1 MGLDAT
7 VGDVDRSHETEP
19 PQIGGPLS
27 SLRAAIDVV
36 ARGDATRVTVQ
47 VREARSLLP
56 AASRLA
62 TRAGVQVELVE
73 PMEPASELTFLP
85 IAAAGH

>member
-1 MGLDAT
+1 
-7 VGDVDRSHETEP
+7 VDRPHESEP

-36 ARGDATRVTVQ
+36 ALGDATRVTVH
-47 VREARSLLP
+47 VPEARRLLP

-62 TRAGVQVELVE
+62 RRAGVQVELVE
-73 PMEPASELTFLP
+73 PEDPASELSVLP

>member
-1 MGLDAT
+1 
-7 VGDVDRSHETEP
+7 VDRTHETEP
-19 PQIGGPLS
+19 PKIGGPLS

-47 VREARSLLP
+47 VPEARRLLP

-62 TRAGVQVELVE
+62 NRAGVHVELI
-73 PMEPASELTFLP
+73 EPADPESELTVLP

>member
-1 MGLDAT
+1 
-7 VGDVDRSHETEP
+7 VDRSHESEP

-36 ARGDATRVTVQ
+36 AGGDATRVTVH
-47 VREARSLLP
+47 VPEARRLLP
-56 AASRLA
+56 AASSLA
-62 TRAGVQVELVE
+62 RRAGVQVELVE
-73 PMEPASELTFLP
+73 PADPESELSVLP

>member
-1 MGLDAT
+1 
-7 VGDVDRSHETEP
+7 VDRSHESEP

-36 ARGDATRVTVQ
+36 ARGDATRVTVH
-47 VREARSLLP
+47 VPEARRLLP
-56 AASRLA
+56 AASSLA
-62 TRAGVQVELVE
+62 RRAGVQVELVE
-73 PMEPASELTFLP
+73 PADPESELSVLP